1 MKIEDKMMD
10 WQAFTPISFLG
21 GLIIGVAA
29 SLLLTGIGRIAGVS
43 GITASVIRVKSVEPW
58 QVLFLIGLI
67 ISPLIYQL
75 IAPLPTVEVTSSV
88 PLLIVAGLLVGFGT
102 QLGSGCT
109 SGHGICGLARFSK
122 RSLVAVITFMAT
134 GIITVTLLRQ
144 VFGLS

>member
-1 MKIEDKMMD
+1 MD

-29 SLLLTGIGRIAGVS
+29 SLLLLGIGRIAGVS
-43 GITASVIRVKSVEPW
+43 GITASVIRVKSVAPW

-67 ISPLIYQL
+67 ISPLIYQ
-75 IAPLPTVEVTSSV
+75 IIVPLPTIEVTSSV
-88 PLLIVAGLLVGFGT
+88 LLLIIAGLLVGFGT

-134 GIITVTLLRQ
+134 GIITVTLLR
-144 VFGLS
+144 

>member
-1 MKIEDKMMD
+1 MD
-10 WQAFTPISFLG
+10 WQAFTPISLIG
-21 GLIIGVAA
+21 GLVIGAAA

-43 GITASVIRVKSVEPW
+43 GITASVICVKNVEPW

-67 ISPLIYQL
+67 ILPLIYQ
-75 IAPLPTVEVTSSV
+75 IIVPLPTVEVTSSIPV
-88 PLLIVAGLLVGFGT
+88 LIIAGLLVGVGT

-144 VFGLS
+144 VFGLI